1 MFNSI
6 ALVGGTHGNETS
18 GIQLI
23 RNWQQFGL
31 PSRFDALNVS
41 LTIANEAALKAN
53 VRFVEEDLNRQFT
66 FERLASNNPA
76 KEAILAK
83 SLNEK
88 LGPKGNSNTD
98 FVIEIHNTTSE
109 MGATLI
115 ILEADEFHTQLA
127 RFVKQRIPEANILV
141 EDEKPYLDH
150 GYLCTMGKKA

>member
-31 PSRFDALNVS
+31 PARFDELNVS
-41 LTIANEAALKAN
+41 LSIANEAALAAN

-66 FERLASNNPA
+66 LAGLANESRA

-83 SLNEK
+83 SLNQQ
-88 LGPKGNSNTD
+88 LGPKGNSKTD
-98 FVIEIHNTTSE
+98 FVIDIHNTTSE

-115 ILEADEFHTQLA
+115 ILEVDEFHTLSL
-127 RFVKQRIPEANILV
+127 IHI
-141 EDEKPYLDH
+141 
-150 GYLCTMGKKA
+150 

>member
-31 PSRFDALNVS
+31 PARFDELNVS
-41 LTIANEAALKAN
+41 LSIANEAALAAN

-66 FERLASNNPA
+66 LAGLANESRA

-83 SLNEK
+83 SLNQQ
-88 LGPKGNSNTD
+88 LGPKGNSKTD
-98 FVIEIHNTTSE
+98 FVIDIH
-109 MGATLI
+109 
-115 ILEADEFHTQLA
+115 
-127 RFVKQRIPEANILV
+127 K
-141 EDEKPYLDH
+141 
-150 GYLCTMGKKA
+150 C